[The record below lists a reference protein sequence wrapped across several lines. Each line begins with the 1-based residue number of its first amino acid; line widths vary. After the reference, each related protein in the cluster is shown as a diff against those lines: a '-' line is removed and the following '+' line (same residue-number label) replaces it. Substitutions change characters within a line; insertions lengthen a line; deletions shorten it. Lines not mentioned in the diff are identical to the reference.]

1 MNMYDALKILGVTES
16 PVTEE
21 IVKLAYRQASLKF
34 HPDKNPAGNEMML
47 LINEAKETLKKA
59 TYPIDYKND
68 EGYNYGDEINTALN
82 KIINLQGLIIEV
94 CGAWVW
100 VSGSTKDHWTILKE
114 AGFKFSPPKKMVY
127 FRPQYAMTRR
137 YKKDGLSIDEIR
149 IKYGAEKIKTKK
161 PFYLQ
166 AHS

>member
-1 MNMYDALKILGVTES
+1 MNKYDALKILGVTES

-21 IVKLAYRQASLKF
+21 LVKAAYRQASLKF
-34 HPDKNPAGNEMML
+34 HPDRNPAGIEMMKL
-47 LINEAKETLKKA
+47 VNEAKEALKSESYPFEYKA
-59 TYPIDYKND
+59 E
-68 EGYNYGDEINTALN
+68 EGYNYGEEINEALN

-100 VSGSTKDHWTILKE
+100 VSGNTKEHWTILKD

-127 FRPQYAMTRR
+127 FRPHYATARR
-137 YKKDGLSIDEIR
+137 YKKDGLSMDEIR
-149 IKYGAEKIKTKK
+149 GKYGVDNIKSRK

-166 AHS
+166 AQS